1 MKRNFLLLSMLV
13 LGTALLTNLACKKTT
28 ELPGPFSETP
38 GKAVEASSTPKSYL
52 TGNAADVTTTTTG
65 GTILMGGS
73 TDVDAAMLW
82 MLNKSG
88 GGDIVIIRAS
98 GADGYNDYLFN
109 MAPVNSVETLLIN
122 TRAKANNADAVQKI
136 RNAEALFIAGGDQ
149 YDYVNYWKDTGV
161 EDAINYLINT
171 KHVPVGG
178 TSAGC
183 AVLGKAYFSA
193 QNGTVL
199 SADALANPYNTAV
212 QVGFNDFV
220 NNPYLTNTITDTH
233 YNNPDRKGRHV
244 TFMARI
250 MTDLGGTFARGVGV
264 EEQTAV
270 CIDQNG
276 IAKVFGTNKA
286 YFLQNNNL
294 GPETCVPGSPLTW
307 NRSQT
312 AVKYYAIQGSSVGAG
327 SFDFTNWTSYSGG
340 TSGYF
345 YVNNGVLTQN

>member
-1 MKRNFLLLSMLV
+1 M
-13 LGTALLTNLACKKTT
+13 
-28 ELPGPFSETP
+28 
-38 GKAVEASSTPKSYL
+38 EASSNPKSYL
-52 TGNAADVTTTTTG
+52 TGNAADVTTSTTG

-183 AVLGKAYFSA
+183 AILGKSYFSA
-193 QNGTVL
+193 QNGTVY

-212 QVGFNDFV
+212 QLGHNDFV
-220 NNPYLTNTITDTH
+220 NHPYLGNTITDSH
-233 YNNPDRKGRHV
+233 YNNPDRRGRHI

-250 MTDLGGTFARGVGV
+250 MTDLAATTAKGVGV

-276 IAKVFGTNKA
+276 IAKVFGINKA

-294 GPETCVPGSPLTW
+294 GPETCVSGSPLTW

-312 AVKYYAIQGSSVGAG
+312 AVKYYAIQGSSTGAG

-340 TSGYF
+340 TAGF
-345 YVNNGVLTQN
+345 FFVNNGVLTQN